1 MCFLYNILR
10 ISHLND
16 HLHINLET
24 LLHFLLVRE
33 ILENE
38 MTQVSIDNFK
48 DIKQLK
54 ILWVLKLIKWRES
67 CETNLVTLRCP
78 KNWNIMKTLQIDAV
92 IVKAS

>member
-1 MCFLYNILR
+1 MIIYT
-10 ISHLND
+10 SND

-24 LLHFLLVRE
+24 LLHFLFVRE

-54 ILWVLKLIKWRES
+54 ILWVLKLIKWWQS

>member
-1 MCFLYNILR
+1 MCFLYNILH
-10 ISHLND
+10 ISHLNN
-16 HLHINLET
+16 HLHIDLEPF
-24 LLHFLLVRE
+24 LHFLFVRE

-54 ILWVLKLIKWRES
+54 ILWVLKLIKWWQS
-67 CETNLVTLRCP
+67 CETNLVTLMCP

>member
-1 MCFLYNILR
+1 MWFLYNILH
-10 ISHLND
+10 ISHLNN

-24 LLHFLLVRE
+24 LLHFLFVRE

-54 ILWVLKLIKWRES
+54 ILWVLKLIKWWQS

-78 KNWNIMKTLQIDAV
+78 KNRNIMKTLQIDPV